1 MQKYSAAC
9 SGISKAM
16 VNGTPKNDAGLAKY
30 ATNKVW
36 DLAWDI
42 QQLQEGKCKDYNNCR
57 MNATFRWISKNCR
70 MNATFAK
77 DTHKG

>member
-1 MQKYSAAC
+1 MQRDLQNMPPTVSE
-9 SGISKAM
+9 
-16 VNGTPKNDAGLAKY
+16 NDAGLAKY
-30 ATNKVW
+30 ATNYVW

-57 MNATFRWISKNCR
+57 MNATFRCISKNCR

-77 DTHKG
+77 DTQQG